1 MSRFRHLISIDDLSK
16 DDIEYILKKADE
28 FLEIAIKKKKL
39 NLLEGKVLA
48 NLFYEP
54 STRTR
59 MSFEVAMKRLG
70 GDVINMGSVEAT
82 SIAKGESLADT
93 IRVVENYADCIVL
106 RHYREGAAR
115 FAAEISEVPIINAGD
130 GAGQHP
136 TQTLLDLYTI
146 KRESKLERLKIAL
159 IGDLKYSRTIHSLV
173 KALSLFN
180 AEIYLVSPP
189 SLRLPEDLMESA
201 KCVETDL
208 KQAIEEA
215 DVLYVTRIQKERF
228 PDEEEY
234 RKVAGSYK
242 ITAEMLRNSKAI
254 VMHPLPRV
262 DEISYDVDN
271 LKNAIYFKQAFYG
284 VPVRMAIL
292 SEVMG

>member
-1 MSRFRHLISIDDLSK
+1 MSRFRHLISIDDLSR

-28 FLEIAIKKKKL
+28 FLEIAMEKKKL

-48 NLFYEP
+48 NMFYEP

-93 IRVVENYADCIVL
+93 IRVVGKYADCIVL

-115 FAAEISEVPIINAGD
+115 FAAEISEVPVINAGD

-146 KRESKLERLKIAL
+146 KRESKLEKIKIAL
-159 IGDLKYSRTIHSLV
+159 IGDLKYSRTVHSLI

-189 SLRLPEDLMESA
+189 SLRLPEHLIESA

-215 DVLYVTRIQKERF
+215 DVLYVTRIQRERF

-271 LKNAIYFKQAFYG
+271 LKNAVYFKQAFYG

-292 SEVMG
+292 SEVIR

>member
-1 MSRFRHLISIDDLSK
+1 MSRFRHLISIDDLSR

-28 FLEIAIKKKKL
+28 FLEIAMEKKKL

-48 NLFYEP
+48 NMFYEP

-93 IRVVENYADCIVL
+93 IRVVGKYADCIVL

-115 FAAEISEVPIINAGD
+115 FAAEISEVPVINAGD

-146 KRESKLERLKIAL
+146 KRESKLEKIKIAL
-159 IGDLKYSRTIHSLV
+159 IGDLKYSRTVHSLI

-189 SLRLPEDLMESA
+189 SLRLPEHLIESA
-201 KCVETDL
+201 KCVETNL
-208 KQAIEEA
+208 KHAIEEA
-215 DVLYVTRIQKERF
+215 DVLYVTRIQRERF

-271 LKNAIYFKQAFYG
+271 LKNAVYFKQAFYG

-292 SEVMG
+292 SEVIR